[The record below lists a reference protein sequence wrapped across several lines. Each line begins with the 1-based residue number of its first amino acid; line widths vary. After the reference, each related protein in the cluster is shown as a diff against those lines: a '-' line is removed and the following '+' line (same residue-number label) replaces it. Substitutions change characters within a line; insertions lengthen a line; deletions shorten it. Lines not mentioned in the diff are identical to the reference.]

1 MIALKIRVLESMS
14 QLERSHDQKDE
25 ATFVSKSVRLDLG
38 KSRRRKGG
46 AGRIGADCCYPSLS
60 YSMLRCWL
68 CCKDLSKLTKSF
80 AISLLD
86 QTYSACGLLDENDEL
101 TAQDGWCLDETVV
114 CLKRDVKAHTART
127 MYKHRKCEL
136 YIVWKSKNYMNKKM
150 ANPWQRN
157 RDGLKWW
164 QYIKSRHK

>member
-1 MIALKIRVLESMS
+1 MSCSPNLLSSPPSHEPVDDEIHYSRIHSIYDHCLLTMIALKIRVLESMS

-68 CCKDLSKLTKSF
+68 CCKDLSMLTKSF

-114 CLKRDVKAHTART
+114 CLKMDV
-127 MYKHRKCEL
+127 
-136 YIVWKSKNYMNKKM
+136 
-150 ANPWQRN
+150 
-157 RDGLKWW
+157 
-164 QYIKSRHK
+164 

>member
-1 MIALKIRVLESMS
+1 MSCSPNLLSSPPSHEPVDDEIHYSRIHSIYDHCLLTMIALKIRILESMS
-14 QLERSHDQKDE
+14 QLERSTDPGQKDE

-46 AGRIGADCCYPSLS
+46 TGRIGADCCYPSFS

-101 TAQDGWCLDETVV
+101 TAQDGRCLDETIV
-114 CLKRDVKAHTART
+114 CLK
-127 MYKHRKCEL
+127 
-136 YIVWKSKNYMNKKM
+136 MNV
-150 ANPWQRN
+150 
-157 RDGLKWW
+157 
-164 QYIKSRHK
+164 

>member
-60 YSMLRCWL
+60 YSMLRCRLNRLLSRSLKADQVFCYQSSWP
-68 CCKDLSKLTKSF
+68 DLFCLWPF
-80 AISLLD
+80 
-86 QTYSACGLLDENDEL
+86 
-101 TAQDGWCLDETVV
+101 GWEWWIDCTGWMMFGWNHCLFKNG
-114 CLKRDVKAHTART
+114 CLGSHCSHN
-127 MYKHRKCEL
+127 MHKHRKCAL
-136 YIVWKSKNYMNKKM
+136 YIVWKSKNYINKKNGKSM
-150 ANPWQRN
+150 AAQQR
-157 RDGLKWW
+157 W
-164 QYIKSRHK
+164 IESMTI